1 MPPNDMP
8 TTWVRS
14 ICKASSTA
22 TAFSGPGD
30 VHNVPGAT
38 IEHVGLTQQLV
49 DLTGRDGVKVTH
61 NDRGVGQQQR
71 RIRAAGSDLAQR
83 ETRHE

>member
-1 MPPNDMP
+1 
-8 TTWVRS
+8 
-14 ICKASSTA
+14 
-22 TAFSGPGD
+22 
-30 VHNVPGAT
+30 VPGAT